1 MREEDRDISLYDQLK
16 LTAALAACVSEY
28 LQQADAFSLLDTPAE
43 LRREPAFLLYTAD
56 FSRIQRFIYTVHT
69 EGALRSLRSRSF
81 FLELLMEH
89 YMDELLDG
97 CGLTRTNIIY
107 SGGGHCYLL
116 LPNTAA
122 VQQTLAD
129 WNRAFN
135 GWLNEQFGVQLF
147 LANGW
152 TPCSANDLCNVPAEA
167 SPYKALFRRVNAIAE
182 QHKQHPYDAA
192 ALRALNRVQAI
203 PDGTRECK
211 VCGNSAQ
218 VNAEGLCPWCNRFA
232 NLSAQ
237 IQNQSIYLVH
247 STPRPGAFALPGIR
261 GSKRFLSFSND
272 SALCAD
278 TVRSYTK
285 NRLVRTLSPSI
296 NLFVGDYAASNR
308 IEDLADQSEGI
319 RRVAICRMDVDN
331 LGQAFLAGFEQP
343 DQTDPVQ
350 RMKYVNLFRAAAE
363 QTAALEDEAK
373 KLPDKNGAALFDAAP
388 DHTYSW
394 DVLRDKVLGEKIP
407 CLEQFFAQ
415 FQKKDD
421 DHRGNSMLY
430 NLTDLLRNT
439 REDQVN
445 FARCVY
451 LLARRSCING
461 ETLPDFSA
469 DGEVIL
475 RMFGGSEPVR
485 FARLQFADA
494 FLLNSDQLKGV
505 GVTEV
510 KSENTINR
518 LTSKATPRQIERV
531 VAGCRFGVNIV
542 YNLSDPKE
550 MEEDLSLL
558 SKAMKL
564 LQLDYLGGIGGRTSA
579 GYGRF
584 HLDSEPICLNTA
596 EDASLRWMLQALER
610 CTTLELHGAPLQME
624 PLGSH
629 SVENGLQLLLA
640 AREELASR
648 TRLWFRTPCAF
659 KQAGRYAIYP
669 QEFLLLQSLV
679 LHWNTAFPDCQL
691 NDPDALDAIL
701 RGLHIL
707 DYNLHTVS
715 YPIKNTRIPGFVG
728 SAVVEARL
736 ALPLLEL
743 WNALLSFAP
752 YGGIGIKTTLGM
764 GGVSVEPLAPPQRS
778 L

>member
-1 MREEDRDISLYDQLK
+1 MP
-16 LTAALAACVSEY
+16 V
-28 LQQADAFSLLDTPAE
+28 
-43 LRREPAFLLYTAD
+43 
-56 FSRIQRFIYTVHT
+56 
-69 EGALRSLRSRSF
+69 
-81 FLELLMEH
+81 
-89 YMDELLDG
+89 
-97 CGLTRTNIIY
+97 
-107 SGGGHCYLL
+107 
-116 LPNTAA
+116 
-122 VQQTLAD
+122 
-129 WNRAFN
+129 
-135 GWLNEQFGVQLF
+135 
-147 LANGW
+147 
-152 TPCSANDLCNVPAEA
+152 
-167 SPYKALFRRVNAIAE
+167 
-182 QHKQHPYDAA
+182 
-192 ALRALNRVQAI
+192 
-203 PDGTRECK
+203 
-211 VCGNSAQ
+211 
-218 VNAEGLCPWCNRFA
+218 
-232 NLSAQ
+232 
-237 IQNQSIYLVH
+237 
-247 STPRPGAFALPGIR
+247 
-261 GSKRFLSFSND
+261 RFLSFSND
-272 SALCAD
+272 SVLCAD
-278 TVRSYTK
+278 AVRSYTK

-331 LGQAFLAGFEQP
+331 LGQAFIVGFEQP

-373 KLPDKNGAALFDAAP
+373 KLPGKNGAALFDAMP
-388 DHTYSW
+388 DPTYSW
-394 DVLRDKVLGEKIP
+394 DVLQDKVLGEKLA

-415 FQKKDD
+415 VQKKDD

-439 REDQVN
+439 QEDQVN

-451 LLARRSCING
+451 LLARRSCVNG

-494 FLLNSDQLKGV
+494 FLLNYDQLKGV

-510 KSENTINR
+510 KSENVINR

-531 VAGCRFGVNIV
+531 VAGSRFGVNIV

-550 MEEDLSLL
+550 MEENLSLL

-584 HLDSEPICLNTA
+584 HLDGEPICLNTA
-596 EDASLRWMLQALER
+596 EDASLRWML
-610 CTTLELHGAPLQME
+610 
-624 PLGSH
+624 
-629 SVENGLQLLLA
+629 
-640 AREELASR
+640 
-648 TRLWFRTPCAF
+648 
-659 KQAGRYAIYP
+659 QAGRYAIYP

>member
-1 MREEDRDISLYDQLK
+1 MNTLTLQATFCGLLHGLGKLAFRADKTAADLLADLPDTPEWAAVRGGAAAGSDAARCAAFARSLSVTADTPAAEPASTRYRPLRSIFSHLNGEHPGYSVPAARPDGALHDPVQDAPDIPAAVYRELYQELTGQLTGLQFSPAQANALLGLLESQCSALPASTVREEDRDISLYDQLK

-28 LQQADAFSLLDTPAE
+28 LQQADTFSLLDTPAE

-116 LPNTAA
+116 LPNTAT

-167 SPYKALFRRVNAIAE
+167 SPYKALFRR
-182 QHKQHPYDAA
+182 
-192 ALRALNRVQAI
+192 
-203 PDGTRECK
+203 
-211 VCGNSAQ
+211 

-278 TVRSYTK
+278 AVRSYTK

-319 RRVAICRMDVDN
+319 RRIAVCRMDVDN
-331 LGQAFLAGFEQP
+331 LGQAFIAGFEQP

-350 RMKYVNLFRAAAE
+350 RMKYVNLFRAAAFSRQMSLFFKYHINGLLQGLCVSIVYAGGDDVFLVGAWNHTLQAALRIQKHLRSYTCGALTISAGIAMFNEHYPIRAAAE

-373 KLPDKNGAALFDAAP
+373 KLPGKNGAALFDAVP

-394 DVLRDKVLGEKIP
+394 DVLQDKVLGEKMA

-415 FQKKDD
+415 VQKNDDD

-445 FARCVY
+445 FARCIY
-451 LLARRSCING
+451 LLARLR
-461 ETLPDFSA
+461 PDEKKASEALKDAYRTFSHNVL
-469 DGEVIL
+469 DW
-475 RMFGGSEPVR
+475 
-485 FARLQFADA
+485 ARDPEQRR
-494 FLLNSDQLKGV
+494 QLI
-505 GVTEV
+505 T
-510 KSENTINR
+510 
-518 LTSKATPRQIERV
+518 
-531 VAGCRFGVNIV
+531 
-542 YNLSDPKE
+542 
-550 MEEDLSLL
+550 
-558 SKAMKL
+558 
-564 LQLDYLGGIGGRTSA
+564 
-579 GYGRF
+579 
-584 HLDSEPICLNTA
+584 
-596 EDASLRWMLQALER
+596 
-610 CTTLELHGAPLQME
+610 
-624 PLGSH
+624 
-629 SVENGLQLLLA
+629 
-640 AREELASR
+640 
-648 TRLWFRTPCAF
+648 
-659 KQAGRYAIYP
+659 AIYIYVY
-669 QEFLLLQSLV
+669 QK
-679 LHWNTAFPDCQL
+679 
-691 NDPDALDAIL
+691 
-701 RGLHIL
+701 RG
-707 DYNLHTVS
+707 
-715 YPIKNTRIPGFVG
+715 R
-728 SAVVEARL
+728 E
-736 ALPLLEL
+736 
-743 WNALLSFAP
+743 
-752 YGGIGIKTTLGM
+752 
-764 GGVSVEPLAPPQRS
+764 
-778 L
+778 

>member
-1 MREEDRDISLYDQLK
+1 M
-16 LTAALAACVSEY
+16 
-28 LQQADAFSLLDTPAE
+28 AFSLLDTPAE

-116 LPNTAA
+116 LPNTAT

-247 STPRPGAFALPGIR
+247 STPRPSALALPGIR
-261 GSKRFLSFSND
+261 GSKRFLSFSNN

-285 NRLVRTLSPSI
+285 N
-296 NLFVGDYAASNR
+296 
-308 IEDLADQSEGI
+308 
-319 RRVAICRMDVDN
+319 
-331 LGQAFLAGFEQP
+331 
-343 DQTDPVQ
+343 
-350 RMKYVNLFRAAAE
+350 
-363 QTAALEDEAK
+363 
-373 KLPDKNGAALFDAAP
+373 
-388 DHTYSW
+388 
-394 DVLRDKVLGEKIP
+394 
-407 CLEQFFAQ
+407 
-415 FQKKDD
+415 
-421 DHRGNSMLY
+421 
-430 NLTDLLRNT
+430 
-439 REDQVN
+439 
-445 FARCVY
+445 
-451 LLARRSCING
+451 
-461 ETLPDFSA
+461 
-469 DGEVIL
+469 
-475 RMFGGSEPVR
+475 
-485 FARLQFADA
+485 
-494 FLLNSDQLKGV
+494 
-505 GVTEV
+505 
-510 KSENTINR
+510 
-518 LTSKATPRQIERV
+518 
-531 VAGCRFGVNIV
+531 
-542 YNLSDPKE
+542 
-550 MEEDLSLL
+550 
-558 SKAMKL
+558 
-564 LQLDYLGGIGGRTSA
+564 
-579 GYGRF
+579 
-584 HLDSEPICLNTA
+584 
-596 EDASLRWMLQALER
+596 
-610 CTTLELHGAPLQME
+610 
-624 PLGSH
+624 
-629 SVENGLQLLLA
+629 
-640 AREELASR
+640 
-648 TRLWFRTPCAF
+648 
-659 KQAGRYAIYP
+659 
-669 QEFLLLQSLV
+669 
-679 LHWNTAFPDCQL
+679 
-691 NDPDALDAIL
+691 
-701 RGLHIL
+701 
-707 DYNLHTVS
+707 
-715 YPIKNTRIPGFVG
+715 
-728 SAVVEARL
+728 RL

-764 GGVSVEPLAPPQRS
+764 GGVSVEPLVLPQRS

>member
-1 MREEDRDISLYDQLK
+1 MP
-16 LTAALAACVSEY
+16 V
-28 LQQADAFSLLDTPAE
+28 
-43 LRREPAFLLYTAD
+43 
-56 FSRIQRFIYTVHT
+56 
-69 EGALRSLRSRSF
+69 
-81 FLELLMEH
+81 
-89 YMDELLDG
+89 
-97 CGLTRTNIIY
+97 
-107 SGGGHCYLL
+107 
-116 LPNTAA
+116 
-122 VQQTLAD
+122 
-129 WNRAFN
+129 
-135 GWLNEQFGVQLF
+135 
-147 LANGW
+147 
-152 TPCSANDLCNVPAEA
+152 
-167 SPYKALFRRVNAIAE
+167 
-182 QHKQHPYDAA
+182 
-192 ALRALNRVQAI
+192 
-203 PDGTRECK
+203 
-211 VCGNSAQ
+211 
-218 VNAEGLCPWCNRFA
+218 
-232 NLSAQ
+232 
-237 IQNQSIYLVH
+237 
-247 STPRPGAFALPGIR
+247 
-261 GSKRFLSFSND
+261 RFLSFSND

-278 TVRSYTK
+278 AVRSYTK

-331 LGQAFLAGFEQP
+331 LGQAFIAGFEQP

-373 KLPDKNGAALFDAAP
+373 KLPGKNGAALFDAMP
-388 DHTYSW
+388 DPTYSW
-394 DVLRDKVLGEKIP
+394 DVLQDKVLGEKLA

-415 FQKKDD
+415 VQKKDD

-439 REDQVN
+439 QEDQVN

-451 LLARRSCING
+451 LLARRSCVNG

-494 FLLNSDQLKGV
+494 FLLNYDQLKGV

-518 LTSKATPRQIERV
+518 LTSKANPRQIERV
-531 VAGCRFGVNIV
+531 VAGSRFGVNIV

-550 MEEDLSLL
+550 MEENLSLL

-584 HLDSEPICLNTA
+584 HLDGEPICLNTA
-596 EDASLRWMLQALER
+596 EDASLRWML
-610 CTTLELHGAPLQME
+610 
-624 PLGSH
+624 
-629 SVENGLQLLLA
+629 
-640 AREELASR
+640 
-648 TRLWFRTPCAF
+648 
-659 KQAGRYAIYP
+659 QAGRYAIYP

-701 RGLHIL
+701 RGLRIL
-707 DYNLHTVS
+707 NYSLHTVS
-715 YPIKNTRIPGFVG
+715 YPIKNTCIPGFVG